1 MQFKNHPLYGA
12 VKTAATLSL
21 TLGLTAVSSF
31 AASPV
36 GNMLTRVQNEA
47 TSTWAV
53 AGTITAAVLSGTGAA
68 FGSHAIQEKSTKL
81 LIGSSIALGAQ
92 ALIYGLAV

>member
-1 MQFKNHPLYGA
+1 MKLTQHPLYGG

-36 GNMLTRVQNEA
+36 GNMMTRVQNEA
-47 TSTWAV
+47 TGTWAV
-53 AGTITAAVLSGTGAA
+53 TGTISAAVLSGIGAA